1 MFNGIDSR
9 STILNIKYP
18 ENVPVVANLS
28 NLEIKV
34 ANNTEEADVKK
45 IEGENL
51 LWPSSKAK
59 IIPVNGAL
67 KATAKPALAPPVIAN
82 LLNALARG
90 STFSNTWSTPCPIW
104 TLGPSPPNGK
114 PAKKDINELR
124 IVPTKTCIVLYFICP
139 RITPSV

>member
-1 MFNGIDSR
+1 MVLENKAAAKPIRIPKINNIHKLFNGIDSR

-51 LWPSSKAK
+51 L
-59 IIPVNGAL
+59 
-67 KATAKPALAPPVIAN
+67 
-82 LLNALARG
+82 
-90 STFSNTWSTPCPIW
+90 
-104 TLGPSPPNGK
+104 
-114 PAKKDINELR
+114 
-124 IVPTKTCIVLYFICP
+124 
-139 RITPSV
+139 